1 MTFLKRILQKVKEW
15 LNKDD
20 QPKYLSGKSK
30 WLTGM
35 TFYWGLYGE
44 LR

>member
-30 WLTGM
+30 
-35 TFYWGLYGE
+35 
-44 LR
+44 

>member
-1 MTFLKRILQKVKEW
+1 MTFLKKMLQKVKEW

-30 WLTGM
+30 
-35 TFYWGLYGE
+35 
-44 LR
+44 